1 MPSADERI
9 FAAMEKEQ
17 EHRHRL
23 QKTQL
28 ETWSRLVILK
38 MWILTICS
46 AGVFSIALL
55 CIYQGRITEGLSL
68 IGGGGLTA
76 ASSAIF
82 KTLKGQ

>member
-1 MPSADERI
+1 MKEFSHV
-9 FAAMEKEQ
+9 MEKEQ

-23 QKTQL
+23 QKTPM
-28 ETWSRLVILK
+28 ETRSRLVTFK

-55 CIYQGRITEGLSL
+55 CVYQVKITERLSL

-76 ASSAIF
+76 AD
-82 KTLKGQ
+82 